1 MMQRIDE
8 KIKQGFR
15 CIKLKIGAINFDKE
29 LDMVKHIRER
39 FSHNELEIRLDANGG
54 FKFDDALYKLELLS
68 QYSIHSIEQPI
79 RQHQWGNMAQLCRES
94 GTYCTR

>member
-39 FSHNELEIRLDANGG
+39 FSHNELEIRLDAMVVLNLMMLCTNWNY
-54 FKFDDALYKLELLS
+54 F
-68 QYSIHSIEQPI
+68 HNI
-79 RQHQWGNMAQLCRES
+79 R
-94 GTYCTR
+94 YTR